1 MGYNKVLLG
10 ACWESI
16 GNLGNMLKNQTLEK
30 IVNKVTSI
38 KNFTPLQLK
47 SGCLD

>member
-16 GNLGNMLKNQTLEK
+16 GNLGNMLENQTIEK
-30 IVNKVTSI
+30 
-38 KNFTPLQLK
+38 
-47 SGCLD
+47 

>member
-16 GNLGNMLKNQTLEK
+16 GNLGNMSENQTLEK
-30 IVNKVTSI
+30 
-38 KNFTPLQLK
+38 
-47 SGCLD
+47 

>member
-16 GNLGNMLKNQTLEK
+16 GNLGNMLEKQTLENSQQSN
-30 IVNKVTSI
+30 IN
-38 KNFTPLQLK
+38 
-47 SGCLD
+47 